1 MKVYIGQIKPTLGN
15 IEKNL
20 NMMLEVI
27 DRAIAEKNDIV
38 IFPELSLTG
47 YSLEDIVFDVAIKE
61 VPSILLEKSKEI
73 SIIFGAVELGEEEY
87 PYNTAY
93 YLEDGKVLYRHR
105 KVYLPDYG
113 MFYEG
118 RYFMA
123 GDKVRAFDTKFGRV
137 GMLVCED
144 MWHQS
149 AQYILAQDGARYI
162 FVPFNSPVIVGKSK
176 EEMSENW
183 KNICKANSL
192 LNGTYTVAVNRVGVE
207 DGIAFF
213 GNSFVVNPEGKIVGE
228 GKYIY
233 EDGFSCNIE
242 DIEIRKA
249 RFKAPMFKTEN
260 LNLTKKEIERIEIKK
275 FQ

>member
-1 MKVYIGQIKPTLGN
+1 MKIYIGQIKPTLGN

-93 YLEDGKVLYRHR
+93 YLEDGKVVHRHR

-176 EEMSENW
+176 EKMSENW

-233 EDGFSCNIE
+233 EDGFSCALE

-249 RFKAPMFKTEN
+249 RFEAPMFKTEN

>member
-93 YLEDGKVLYRHR
+93 YLEDGKVVHRHR

-176 EEMSENW
+176 GEMSENW

-233 EDGFSCNIE
+233 EDGFSCNLE

>member
-27 DRAIAEKNDIV
+27 DRAITEKNDIV

-93 YLEDGKVLYRHR
+93 YLEDGKVVHRHR

-162 FVPFNSPVIVGKSK
+162 FVPFNSPVIVEKSK

-233 EDGFSCNIE
+233 EDEFSCALE

>member
-15 IEKNL
+15 VEKNL

-27 DRAIAEKNDIV
+27 DRAITEKNDIV

-93 YLEDGKVLYRHR
+93 YLEDGKVLHRHR

-228 GKYIY
+228 GEYIY
-233 EDGFSCNIE
+233 EDRFSCNLE